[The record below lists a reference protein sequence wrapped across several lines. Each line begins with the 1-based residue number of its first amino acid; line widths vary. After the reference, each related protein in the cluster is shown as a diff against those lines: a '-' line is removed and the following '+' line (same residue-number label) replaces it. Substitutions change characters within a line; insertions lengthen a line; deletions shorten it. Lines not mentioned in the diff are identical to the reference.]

1 MADAVTSQTLVDT
14 SGTKTVMKFT
24 NMCDGSGET
33 LVTKMDASALS
44 FMTED
49 ATKSVAKIWWAVNTT
64 NGKSGIE
71 LLWAGSGTSAANSTI
86 CLLSGRGF
94 HDYYTAGNSIGN
106 NATLTANTSPAGDL
120 LLSTKG
126 FVAGDNYTIIIE
138 VRQMSKRKPKD
149 CSREI
154 LERIVGTKSK
164 TYLAEAFKLAFA
176 EKYDV
181 KREEIKQGI
190 VDKVYNKEKVEK

>member
-1 MADAVTSQTLVDT
+1 MADVVTSQTIVDT

-24 NMCDGSGET
+24 NISDGSGET
-33 LVTKMDASALS
+33 LVTKMDASALT

-49 ATKSVAKIWWAVNTT
+49 ATKSIAKIWWSINTT
-64 NGKSGIE
+64 NGKSGVE
-71 LLWAGSGTSAANSTI
+71 LLWAGTTNSTI
-86 CLLSGRGF
+86 GF
-94 HDYYTAGNSIGN
+94 FTGVGYHDYFTSGNSIPN
-106 NATLTANTSPAGDL
+106 NATLTANTSPSGDVL
-120 LLSTKG
+120 FSTKG
-126 FVAGDNYTIIIE
+126 FVAGDNYTVIVE

-149 CSREI
+149 RSYEI

-164 TYLAEAFKLAFA
+164 ATLAEAFKMAFA

>member
-1 MADAVTSQTLVDT
+1 MADVVTSQTIVDT

-24 NMCDGSGET
+24 NMSDGSGET
-33 LVTKMDASALS
+33 LVTKMDASALT

-49 ATKSVAKIWWAVNTT
+49 ATKSIAKIWWSINTT
-64 NGKSGIE
+64 NGKSGVE
-71 LLWAGSGTSAANSTI
+71 LLWAGTTNSTI
-86 CLLSGRGF
+86 GF
-94 HDYYTAGNSIGN
+94 FTGVGYHDYYTSGNSISN
-106 NATLTANTSPAGDL
+106 NATLTANTSPAGDVL
-120 LLSTKG
+120 ISTKG
-126 FVAGDNYTIIIE
+126 FVAGDNYTIILE

-149 CSREI
+149 RSYEI

-164 TYLAEAFKLAFA
+164 ATLAEAFKMAFA

-181 KREEIKQGI
+181 KRDEIKQGI